1 MTGRPRR
8 VSDEEIVNAVAEIV
22 SDVGPGNLTVAEV
35 ASRVGVSAP
44 AVRQRF
50 GSKRDLLIA
59 FATRS
64 ADAATGA
71 FDAAAA
77 QATDPLDALARGLG
91 ACGSFADRAEMAH
104 HLALLHL
111 DLTDPVLSELASRHS
126 RALRA
131 AIWTQIATAV
141 ERGQLAAGCTI
152 DDLADSVYTTFN
164 GALLTWAIDGDGSSG
179 DWLAERLRRTL
190 EPHRAR

>member
-1 MTGRPRR
+1 M
-8 VSDEEIVNAVAEIV
+8 AEIV